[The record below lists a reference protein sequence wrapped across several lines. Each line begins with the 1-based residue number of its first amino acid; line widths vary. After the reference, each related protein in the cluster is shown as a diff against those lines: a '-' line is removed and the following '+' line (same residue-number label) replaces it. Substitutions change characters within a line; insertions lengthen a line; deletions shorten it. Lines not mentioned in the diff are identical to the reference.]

1 MTDMPHFW
9 EELEAK
15 LRQRIPG
22 LAWPWLP
29 GIQDFAHREA
39 ATLDSLLAPDKY
51 CSKCSAARVSSQ
63 ACYLGLVCH
72 QYCLRR

>member
-15 LRQRIPG
+15 LRQGIPG

-29 GIQDFAHREA
+29 GIQDLAHREA
-39 ATLDSLLAPDKY
+39 ATLDSLLAQTNIAPN
-51 CSKCSAARVSSQ
+51 ALLPVSLQ

-72 QYCLRR
+72 QYCMRR